1 MSRRDPLIV
10 IAAGGTGGHVFPA
23 EALAAE
29 LKSRGCRLAVV
40 TDRRG
45 GRGMA
50 GVLGEIDRHY
60 IRAGGIAGKS
70 VAAVLKSAP
79 ELAVGFVQA
88 WSLLKR
94 LGPDAVIGFG
104 GYAAMPTMMAA
115 SYGGFATAIHE
126 QNGVL
131 GRANRILASRVKRI
145 AISLPTV
152 RLLPEEARGKV
163 IHTGMPVRPAVVGL
177 RERSYDTPTE
187 AGPLKILVTGGSQGA
202 RVLSSVVPAAVALL
216 PEDLRRRLA
225 LVQQCRPED
234 LDTVRAAYAA
244 LGMSPTLESFFS
256 DLPERLAD
264 CHLMVGR
271 SGASTIAEVTT
282 IGRPSILVPY
292 PSAIDDHQT
301 ANAQAL
307 DDAGGGW
314 LMPEP
319 AFTPENL
326 AARLEALLA
335 IPSLLEK
342 AASAAWAAG
351 LPDAASRLA
360 DMVLA
365 MITNGHARPSQEAA

>member
-1 MSRRDPLIV
+1 MSRRAPLIV

-29 LKSRGCRLAVV
+29 LKERGCRLAVM

-50 GVLGEIDRHY
+50 GVLGEIERHY

-88 WSLLKR
+88 WALLKR

-115 SYGGFATAIHE
+115 SCGGFATAIHE

-131 GRANRILASRVKRI
+131 GRANRILATRVKRI

-163 IHTGMPVRPAVVGL
+163 VHTGMPVRPAVVAL
-177 RERSYDTPTE
+177 RERTYDTPTE
-187 AGPLKILVTGGSQGA
+187 DGPLKILVTGGSQGA

-216 PEDLRRRLA
+216 PEDLRKRLA

-234 LDTVRAAYAA
+234 LDAVRAAYAG
-244 LGMSPTLESFFS
+244 LGMNPTLESFFS

-264 CHLMVGR
+264 CHLMIGR
-271 SGASTIAEVTT
+271 SGASTVAEITT

-301 ANAQAL
+301 ANAQAV

-351 LPDAASRLA
+351 TPDAASRLA

-365 MITNGHARPSQEAA
+365 IIPNGHARPSQEAA